1 MGLEVEARQR
11 RRELG
16 GLGRLDDANAC
27 GHTANLANTASL
39 LPNVALISNGARA
52 DTETVAP
59 QFSFPWRLLG
69 ELLVAKGVISATELD
84 SALREQRAT
93 GRRLGEVLVSRGALD
108 AQTLTSVLA
117 EQYGID
123 LPPSTSFVPSGEAPA
138 PWQPLGRLLV
148 ARGVIS
154 QPALDEA
161 LASQRSTG
169 RRLGDILVTDHGV
182 SMLDLAAA
190 LGEQHGLAIH
200 SEAPPRR
207 PSRFTDDW
215 LYEISEPTE
224 APLFRTDS
232 FLEATDFAFEYLAA
246 ESPAR
251 LEIVRLRGTSRE
263 RVWEYD
269 REASSA
275 VDDLVD
281 VYGFD
286 PNAWRGP
293 PGYYSG

>member
-1 MGLEVEARQR
+1 M
-11 RRELG
+11 
-16 GLGRLDDANAC
+16 
-27 GHTANLANTASL
+27 
-39 LPNVALISNGARA
+39 PNVALISNDEAA
-52 DTETVAP
+52 DIENVPAP

-69 ELLVAKGVISATELD
+69 ELLVAKGVISATELE
-84 SALREQRAT
+84 SALVEQRAT

-123 LPPSTSFVPSGEAPA
+123 LPPSTSFTPTAEAPA

-148 ARGVIS
+148 SRGVIS

-161 LASQRSTG
+161 LAAQRSTG
-169 RRLGDILVTDHGV
+169 RRLGDILVSDHGV

-200 SEAPPRR
+200 SEAPPRQ

-215 LYEISEPTE
+215 LYEVGEPTE
-224 APLFRTDS
+224 QPRFRTDS

-246 ESPAR
+246 ESPRR
-251 LEIVRLRGTSRE
+251 LEIVRLRGASRE
-263 RVWEYD
+263 RVWQYD
-269 REASSA
+269 HEASSA

-293 PGYYSG
+293 PGYYGG